1 MKKIELKQVK
11 GSLADYI
18 NETGSEEGII
28 ISRQGKPIAV
38 LISVENL
45 DEETV
50 KLSLNPDFI
59 KILNESRRSLRTE
72 GGISLEQMKENLG
85 IN

>member
-1 MKKIELKQVK
+1 MKKIELEQAQ

-18 NETGSEEGII
+18 EDTQRDGII
-28 ISRQGKPIAV
+28 INRQGKPIAI

-50 KLSLNPDFI
+50 RLSLNPDFI
-59 KILNESRRSLRTE
+59 NILNTSRESLQTE
-72 GGISLEQMKENLG
+72 GGISLEQMKQELG

>member
-1 MKKIELKQVK
+1 MKKIELEQAQ

-18 NETGSEEGII
+18 KNTESEGII
-28 ISRQGKPIAV
+28 ISRQGKPIAI

-50 KLSLNPDFI
+50 RLSLNSDFI
-59 KILNESRRSLRTE
+59 NILNTSRESLQTE
-72 GGISLEQMKENLG
+72 GGISLEQMKQELG